1 MTNSARSGA
10 AMASDKRALRKRGR
24 AFRLNSVKRR
34 WQLFLFLL
42 IPVVWV
48 IIFNYV
54 PMIGVQI
61 AFRKYKI
68 RDGIWGSKWVG
79 LAHFIKFFNSYQ
91 FQRVL
96 INTIR
101 VSLYSLVA
109 GFPLPIVLALCMNAL
124 TNQQYKKFV
133 QTLTYIPHFISTVVM
148 VGMIV
153 QIFNSTTGL
162 YGRLGM
168 IFTGQRPDDLL
179 SQASVFPHM
188 YVWSGVW
195 QGMGWSSIIY
205 MAALSS
211 VDASLHEA
219 AEIDGASR
227 FQRCIYIDFPCI
239 LPTAT
244 ILLIMNAGSIMSVGF
259 EKVFLM
265 QNSLNLSTSEV
276 ISTYVYKVSL
286 TASGNDFSYGTAIG
300 LFNSLVNMAL
310 LVLVNFISKRVGETS
325 LW

>member
-1 MTNSARSGA
+1 MNGITQTAPHGMDQKS
-10 AMASDKRALRKRGR
+10 LRQRER
-24 AFRLNSVKRR
+24 RLRHINVRRR

-42 IPVVWV
+42 IPVIWV
-48 IIFNYV
+48 LIFNYA
-54 PMIGVQI
+54 PMVGIQI

-68 RDGIWGSKWVG
+68 RDGIWGSRWVG
-79 LAHFIKFFNSYQ
+79 LANFTKFFGSYQ

-96 INTIR
+96 VNTIR
-101 VSLYSLVA
+101 VSLYSLAA

-124 TNQQYKKFV
+124 TNQRYKKFI

-148 VGMIV
+148 VGMLM
-153 QIFNSTTGL
+153 QIFNSNTGL
-162 YGRLGM
+162 YGRLGWL
-168 IFTGQRPDDLL
+168 FTGQRPEDIL

-195 QGMGWSSIIY
+195 QGMGWSSILY

-244 ILLIMNAGSIMSVGF
+244 ILLIMNAGNIMSVGF

-286 TASGNDFSYGTAIG
+286 TASGSDFSYGTAIG
-300 LFNSLVNMAL
+300 LFNSVINLML
-310 LVLVNFISKRVGETS
+310 LVIVNFISKRLTENS

>member
-1 MTNSARSGA
+1 MTGITQTAPHG
-10 AMASDKRALRKRGR
+10 MDKKSLRQRER
-24 AFRLNSVKRR
+24 RLRHINVRRR

-42 IPVVWV
+42 IPVIWV
-48 IIFNYV
+48 LIFNYA
-54 PMIGVQI
+54 PMVGIQI

-68 RDGIWGSKWVG
+68 RDGIWGSRWVG
-79 LAHFIKFFNSYQ
+79 LANFTKFFGSYQ

-96 INTIR
+96 VNTIR
-101 VSLYSLVA
+101 VSLYSLAA

-124 TNQQYKKFV
+124 TNQRYKKFI

-148 VGMIV
+148 VGMLM
-153 QIFNSTTGL
+153 QIFNSNTGL
-162 YGRLGM
+162 YGRLGWL
-168 IFTGQRPDDLL
+168 FTGQRPEDIL

-205 MAALSS
+205 MAALSL

-244 ILLIMNAGSIMSVGF
+244 ILLIMNAGNIMSVGF

-286 TASGNDFSYGTAIG
+286 TASGSDFSYGTAIG
-300 LFNSLVNMAL
+300 LFNSVINLML
-310 LVLVNFISKRVGETS
+310 LVIVNFISKRLTENS

>member
-1 MTNSARSGA
+1 MNGITRTAPHG
-10 AMASDKRALRKRGR
+10 MDKKSLRQRER
-24 AFRLNSVKRR
+24 RLRHINVRRR

-42 IPVVWV
+42 IPVIWV
-48 IIFNYV
+48 LIFNYA
-54 PMIGVQI
+54 PMVGIQI

-68 RDGIWGSKWVG
+68 RDGIWGSRWVG
-79 LAHFIKFFNSYQ
+79 MANFTKFFGSYQ

-96 INTIR
+96 VNTIR
-101 VSLYSLVA
+101 VSLYSLAA

-124 TNQQYKKFV
+124 TNQRYKKFI

-148 VGMIV
+148 VGMLM
-153 QIFNSTTGL
+153 QIFNSNTGL
-162 YGRLGM
+162 YGRLGWL
-168 IFTGQRPDDLL
+168 FTGQRPDDIL

-188 YVWSGVW
+188 YVGSGVW

-244 ILLIMNAGSIMSVGF
+244 ILLIMNAGNIMSVGF

-286 TASGNDFSYGTAIG
+286 TASGSDFSYGTAIG
-300 LFNSLVNMAL
+300 LFNSVINLML
-310 LVLVNFISKRVGETS
+310 LVIVNFISKRLTENS

>member
-1 MTNSARSGA
+1 MNGITQTAPHG
-10 AMASDKRALRKRGR
+10 MDKKSLRQRER
-24 AFRLNSVKRR
+24 RLRHINVRRR

-42 IPVVWV
+42 IPVIWV
-48 IIFNYV
+48 LIFNYA
-54 PMIGVQI
+54 PMVGIQI

-68 RDGIWGSKWVG
+68 RDGIWGSRWVG
-79 LAHFIKFFNSYQ
+79 LANLTKFFGSYQ

-96 INTIR
+96 VNTIR
-101 VSLYSLVA
+101 VSLYSLAA

-124 TNQQYKKFV
+124 TNQRYKKFI

-148 VGMIV
+148 VGMLM
-153 QIFNSTTGL
+153 QIFNSNTGL
-162 YGRLGM
+162 YGRLGWL
-168 IFTGQRPDDLL
+168 FTGQRPEDIL

-244 ILLIMNAGSIMSVGF
+244 ILLIMNAGNIMSVGF

-286 TASGNDFSYGTAIG
+286 TASGSDFSYGTAIG
-300 LFNSLVNMAL
+300 LFNSVINLML
-310 LVLVNFISKRVGETS
+310 LVIVNFISKRLTENS

>member
-1 MTNSARSGA
+1 MNGITQTAPHGMDQKS
-10 AMASDKRALRKRGR
+10 LRQRER
-24 AFRLNSVKRR
+24 RLRHINVRRR

-42 IPVVWV
+42 IPVIWV
-48 IIFNYV
+48 LIFNYA
-54 PMIGVQI
+54 PMVGIQI

-68 RDGIWGSKWVG
+68 RDGIWGSRWVG
-79 LAHFIKFFNSYQ
+79 LANFTKFFGSYQ

-96 INTIR
+96 VNTIR
-101 VSLYSLVA
+101 VSLYSLAA

-124 TNQQYKKFV
+124 TNQRYKKFI

-148 VGMIV
+148 VGMLM
-153 QIFNSTTGL
+153 QIFNSNTGL
-162 YGRLGM
+162 YGRLGWL
-168 IFTGQRPDDLL
+168 FTGQRPEDIL

-205 MAALSS
+205 MAALSL

-244 ILLIMNAGSIMSVGF
+244 ILLIMNAGNIMSVGF

-286 TASGNDFSYGTAIG
+286 TASGSDFSYGTAIG
-300 LFNSLVNMAL
+300 LFNSVINLML
-310 LVLVNFISKRVGETS
+310 LVIVNFISKRLTENS

>member
-1 MTNSARSGA
+1 MNGITQTAPHG
-10 AMASDKRALRKRGR
+10 MDKKSLRQRER
-24 AFRLNSVKRR
+24 RLRHINVRRR

-42 IPVVWV
+42 IPVIWV
-48 IIFNYV
+48 LIFNYA
-54 PMIGVQI
+54 PMVGIQI

-68 RDGIWGSKWVG
+68 RDGIWGSRWVG
-79 LAHFIKFFNSYQ
+79 LANFTKFFGSYQ

-96 INTIR
+96 VNTIR
-101 VSLYSLVA
+101 VSLYSLAA

-124 TNQQYKKFV
+124 TNQRYKKFI
-133 QTLTYIPHFISTVVM
+133 QTLTYIPHLISTVVM
-148 VGMIV
+148 VGMLM
-153 QIFNSTTGL
+153 QIFNSNTGL
-162 YGRLGM
+162 YGRLGWL
-168 IFTGQRPDDLL
+168 FTGQRPEDIL

-244 ILLIMNAGSIMSVGF
+244 ILLIMNAGNIMSVGF

-286 TASGNDFSYGTAIG
+286 TASGSDFSYGTAIG
-300 LFNSLVNMAL
+300 LFNSVINLML
-310 LVLVNFISKRVGETS
+310 LVIVNFISKRLTENS

>member
-1 MTNSARSGA
+1 MNGITQTAPHG
-10 AMASDKRALRKRGR
+10 MDKKSLRQRER
-24 AFRLNSVKRR
+24 RLRHINVRRR

-42 IPVVWV
+42 IPVIWV
-48 IIFNYV
+48 LIFNYA
-54 PMIGVQI
+54 PMVGIQI

-68 RDGIWGSKWVG
+68 RDGIWGSRWVG
-79 LAHFIKFFNSYQ
+79 LANFTKFFGSYQ

-96 INTIR
+96 VNTIR
-101 VSLYSLVA
+101 VSLYSLAA

-124 TNQQYKKFV
+124 TNQRYKKFI

-148 VGMIV
+148 VGMLM
-153 QIFNSTTGL
+153 QIFNSNTGL
-162 YGRLGM
+162 YGRLGWL
-168 IFTGQRPDDLL
+168 FTGQRPEDIL
-179 SQASVFPHM
+179 SQASVFRHM

-244 ILLIMNAGSIMSVGF
+244 ILLIMNAGNIMSVGF

-286 TASGNDFSYGTAIG
+286 TASGSDFSYGTAIG
-300 LFNSLVNMAL
+300 LFNSVINLML
-310 LVLVNFISKRVGETS
+310 LVIVNFISKRLTENS

>member
-1 MTNSARSGA
+1 M
-10 AMASDKRALRKRGR
+10 DKKSLRQRER
-24 AFRLNSVKRR
+24 RLRHINVRRR

-42 IPVVWV
+42 IPVIWV
-48 IIFNYV
+48 LIFNYA
-54 PMIGVQI
+54 PMVGIQI

-68 RDGIWGSKWVG
+68 RDGIWGSRWVG
-79 LAHFIKFFNSYQ
+79 LANFTKFFGSYQ

-96 INTIR
+96 VNTIR
-101 VSLYSLVA
+101 VSLYSLAA

-124 TNQQYKKFV
+124 TNQRYKKFI

-148 VGMIV
+148 VGMLM
-153 QIFNSTTGL
+153 QIFNSNTGL
-162 YGRLGM
+162 YGRLGWL
-168 IFTGQRPDDLL
+168 FTGQRPEDIL

-244 ILLIMNAGSIMSVGF
+244 ILLIMNAGNIMSVGF

-286 TASGNDFSYGTAIG
+286 TASGSDFSYGTAIG
-300 LFNSLVNMAL
+300 LFNSVINLML
-310 LVLVNFISKRVGETS
+310 LVIVNFISKRLTENS

>member
-1 MTNSARSGA
+1 MNGITQTAPHG
-10 AMASDKRALRKRGR
+10 MDKKSLRQRER
-24 AFRLNSVKRR
+24 RLRHINVRRR

-42 IPVVWV
+42 IPVIWV
-48 IIFNYV
+48 LIFNYA
-54 PMIGVQI
+54 PMVGIQI

-68 RDGIWGSKWVG
+68 RDGIWGSRWVG
-79 LAHFIKFFNSYQ
+79 LANFTKFFGSYQ

-96 INTIR
+96 VNTIR
-101 VSLYSLVA
+101 VSLYSLAA

-124 TNQQYKKFV
+124 TNQRYKKFI

-148 VGMIV
+148 VGMLM
-153 QIFNSTTGL
+153 QIFNSNTGL
-162 YGRLGM
+162 YGRLGWL
-168 IFTGQRPDDLL
+168 FTGQRPEDIL

-244 ILLIMNAGSIMSVGF
+244 ILLIMNAGNIMSVGF

-286 TASGNDFSYGTAIG
+286 TASGSDFSYGTAIG
-300 LFNSLVNMAL
+300 LFNSVINLML
-310 LVLVNFISKRVGETS
+310 LVIVNFISKRLTENS

>member
-1 MTNSARSGA
+1 M
-10 AMASDKRALRKRGR
+10 DKKSLRQRER
-24 AFRLNSVKRR
+24 RLRHINVRRR

-42 IPVVWV
+42 IPVIWV
-48 IIFNYV
+48 LIFNYA
-54 PMIGVQI
+54 PMVGIQI

-68 RDGIWGSKWVG
+68 RDGIWGSRWVG
-79 LAHFIKFFNSYQ
+79 MANFTKFFGSYQ

-96 INTIR
+96 VNTIR
-101 VSLYSLVA
+101 VSLYSLAA

-124 TNQQYKKFV
+124 TNQRYKKFI

-148 VGMIV
+148 VGMLM
-153 QIFNSTTGL
+153 QIFNSNTGL
-162 YGRLGM
+162 YGRLGWL
-168 IFTGQRPDDLL
+168 FTGQRPDDIL

-244 ILLIMNAGSIMSVGF
+244 ILLIMNAGNIMSVGF

-286 TASGNDFSYGTAIG
+286 TASGSDFSYGTAIG
-300 LFNSLVNMAL
+300 LFNSVINLML
-310 LVLVNFISKRVGETS
+310 LVIVNFISKRLTENS

>member
-1 MTNSARSGA
+1 
-10 AMASDKRALRKRGR
+10 
-24 AFRLNSVKRR
+24 
-34 WQLFLFLL
+34 
-42 IPVVWV
+42 
-48 IIFNYV
+48 
-54 PMIGVQI
+54 
-61 AFRKYKI
+61 
-68 RDGIWGSKWVG
+68 
-79 LAHFIKFFNSYQ
+79 
-91 FQRVL
+91 
-96 INTIR
+96 
-101 VSLYSLVA
+101 
-109 GFPLPIVLALCMNAL
+109 
-124 TNQQYKKFV
+124 
-133 QTLTYIPHFISTVVM
+133 M
-148 VGMIV
+148 VGMLM
-153 QIFNSTTGL
+153 QIFNSNTGL
-162 YGRLGM
+162 YGRLGWL
-168 IFTGQRPDDLL
+168 FTGQRPDDIL

-244 ILLIMNAGSIMSVGF
+244 ILLIMNAGNIMSVGF

-286 TASGNDFSYGTAIG
+286 TASGSDFSYGTAIG
-300 LFNSLVNMAL
+300 LFNSAINIIL
-310 LVLVNFISKRVGETS
+310 LVGFNKLASRLTETS

>member
-1 MTNSARSGA
+1 MNGITQTAPHG
-10 AMASDKRALRKRGR
+10 MDKKSLRQRER
-24 AFRLNSVKRR
+24 RLRHINVRRR

-42 IPVVWV
+42 IPVIWV
-48 IIFNYV
+48 LIFNYA
-54 PMIGVQI
+54 PMVGIQI

-68 RDGIWGSKWVG
+68 RDGIWGSRWVG
-79 LAHFIKFFNSYQ
+79 LANFTKFFGSYQ

-96 INTIR
+96 VNTMR
-101 VSLYSLVA
+101 VSLYSLAA

-124 TNQQYKKFV
+124 TNQRYKKFI

-148 VGMIV
+148 VGMLM
-153 QIFNSTTGL
+153 QIFNSNTGL
-162 YGRLGM
+162 YGRLGWL
-168 IFTGQRPDDLL
+168 FTGQRPEDIL

-244 ILLIMNAGSIMSVGF
+244 ILLIMNAGNIMSVGF

-286 TASGNDFSYGTAIG
+286 TASGSDFSYGTAIG
-300 LFNSLVNMAL
+300 LFNSVINLML
-310 LVLVNFISKRVGETS
+310 LVIVNFISKRLTENS

>member
-54 PMIGVQI
+54 PMVGVQI

-124 TNQQYKKFV
+124 TNQRYKKFV
-133 QTLTYIPHFISTVVM
+133 QTLTYIPHFISTVV
-148 VGMIV
+148 ID
-153 QIFNSTTGL
+153 
-162 YGRLGM
+162 RK
-168 IFTGQRPDDLL
+168 
-179 SQASVFPHM
+179 SV
-188 YVWSGVW
+188 V
-195 QGMGWSSIIY
+195 
-205 MAALSS
+205 
-211 VDASLHEA
+211 
-219 AEIDGASR
+219 
-227 FQRCIYIDFPCI
+227 
-239 LPTAT
+239 
-244 ILLIMNAGSIMSVGF
+244 
-259 EKVFLM
+259 
-265 QNSLNLSTSEV
+265 
-276 ISTYVYKVSL
+276 
-286 TASGNDFSYGTAIG
+286 
-300 LFNSLVNMAL
+300 
-310 LVLVNFISKRVGETS
+310 
-325 LW
+325 

>member
-1 MTNSARSGA
+1 MNGITQTAPHGMDQKS
-10 AMASDKRALRKRGR
+10 LRQRER
-24 AFRLNSVKRR
+24 RLRHINVRRR

-42 IPVVWV
+42 IPVIWV
-48 IIFNYV
+48 LIFNYA
-54 PMIGVQI
+54 PMVGIQI

-68 RDGIWGSKWVG
+68 RDGIWGSRWVG
-79 LAHFIKFFNSYQ
+79 LANFTKFFGSYQ

-96 INTIR
+96 VNTIR
-101 VSLYSLVA
+101 VSLYSLAA

-124 TNQQYKKFV
+124 TNQRYKKFI

-148 VGMIV
+148 VGMLM
-153 QIFNSTTGL
+153 QIFNSNTGL
-162 YGRLGM
+162 YGRLGWL
-168 IFTGQRPDDLL
+168 FTGQRPEDIL

-244 ILLIMNAGSIMSVGF
+244 ILLIMNAGNIMSVGF

-286 TASGNDFSYGTAIG
+286 TASGSDFSYGTAIG
-300 LFNSLVNMAL
+300 LFNSVINLML
-310 LVLVNFISKRVGETS
+310 LVIVNFISKRLTENS

>member
-54 PMIGVQI
+54 PMVGVQI

-79 LAHFIKFFNSYQ
+79 LAHFVKFFNSYQ

-96 INTIR
+96 VNTIR

-109 GFPLPIVLALCMNAL
+109 GFPLTIVLALCMNAL

-148 VGMIV
+148 VGMIT
-153 QIFNSTTGL
+153 QIFNSSTGL
-162 YGRLGM
+162 YGRLGW
-168 IFTGQRPDDLL
+168 IFAGQRPDDIL
-179 SQASVFPHM
+179 SKAEVFPHM

-211 VDASLHEA
+211 VDSSLHEA

-244 ILLIMNAGSIMSVGF
+244 ILLIMNAGNIMSVGF

-300 LFNSLVNMAL
+300 LFNSLVNMTL

>member
-1 MTNSARSGA
+1 M
-10 AMASDKRALRKRGR
+10 
-24 AFRLNSVKRR
+24 
-34 WQLFLFLL
+34 FLFLL
-42 IPVVWV
+42 IPVIWV
-48 IIFNYV
+48 LIFNYA
-54 PMIGVQI
+54 PMVGIQI

-68 RDGIWGSKWVG
+68 RDGIWGSRWVG
-79 LAHFIKFFNSYQ
+79 LANFTKFFGSYQ

-96 INTIR
+96 VNTIR
-101 VSLYSLVA
+101 VSLYSLAA

-124 TNQQYKKFV
+124 TNQRYKKFI

-148 VGMIV
+148 VGMLM
-153 QIFNSTTGL
+153 QIFNSNTGL
-162 YGRLGM
+162 YGRLGWL
-168 IFTGQRPDDLL
+168 FTGQRPEDIL

-211 VDASLHEA
+211 VDASLYEA

-244 ILLIMNAGSIMSVGF
+244 ILLIMNAGNIMSVGF

-286 TASGNDFSYGTAIG
+286 TASGSDFSYGTAIG
-300 LFNSLVNMAL
+300 LFNSVINLML
-310 LVLVNFISKRVGETS
+310 LVIVNFISKRLTENS

>member
-1 MTNSARSGA
+1 M
-10 AMASDKRALRKRGR
+10 DKKSLRQRER
-24 AFRLNSVKRR
+24 RLRHINVRRR

-42 IPVVWV
+42 IPVIWV
-48 IIFNYV
+48 LIFNYA
-54 PMIGVQI
+54 PMVGIQI

-68 RDGIWGSKWVG
+68 RDGIWGSRWVG
-79 LAHFIKFFNSYQ
+79 MANFTKFFGSYQ

-96 INTIR
+96 VNTIR
-101 VSLYSLVA
+101 VSLYSLAA

-124 TNQQYKKFV
+124 TNQRYKKFI

-148 VGMIV
+148 VGMLM
-153 QIFNSTTGL
+153 QIFNSNTGL
-162 YGRLGM
+162 YGRLGWL
-168 IFTGQRPDDLL
+168 FTGQRPDDIL

-244 ILLIMNAGSIMSVGF
+244 ILLIMNAGNIMSVGF

-286 TASGNDFSYGTAIG
+286 TASGSDFSYGTAIG
-300 LFNSLVNMAL
+300 LFNSVVNLML
-310 LVLVNFISKRVGETS
+310 LVIVNFISKRLTENS

>member
-1 MTNSARSGA
+1 MNGITQTAPHG
-10 AMASDKRALRKRGR
+10 MDKKSLRQRER
-24 AFRLNSVKRR
+24 RLRHINVRRR

-42 IPVVWV
+42 IPVIWV
-48 IIFNYV
+48 LIFNYA
-54 PMIGVQI
+54 PMVGIQI

-68 RDGIWGSKWVG
+68 RDGIWGSRWVG
-79 LAHFIKFFNSYQ
+79 MANFTKFFGSYQ

-96 INTIR
+96 VNTIR
-101 VSLYSLVA
+101 VSLYSLAA

-124 TNQQYKKFV
+124 TNQRYKKFI

-148 VGMIV
+148 VGMLM
-153 QIFNSTTGL
+153 QIFNSNTGL
-162 YGRLGM
+162 YGRLGWL
-168 IFTGQRPDDLL
+168 FTGQRPDDIL

-244 ILLIMNAGSIMSVGF
+244 ILLIMNAGNIMSVGF

-286 TASGNDFSYGTAIG
+286 TASGSDFSYGTAIG
-300 LFNSLVNMAL
+300 LFNSVINLML
-310 LVLVNFISKRVGETS
+310 LVIVNFISKRLTENS

>member
-1 MTNSARSGA
+1 MNGITQTAPHGMDQKS
-10 AMASDKRALRKRGR
+10 LRQRER
-24 AFRLNSVKRR
+24 RLRHINVRRR

-42 IPVVWV
+42 IPVIWV
-48 IIFNYV
+48 LIFNYA
-54 PMIGVQI
+54 PMVGIQI

-68 RDGIWGSKWVG
+68 RDGIWGSRWVG
-79 LAHFIKFFNSYQ
+79 LANFTKFFGSYQ

-96 INTIR
+96 VNTMR
-101 VSLYSLVA
+101 VSLYSLAA

-124 TNQQYKKFV
+124 TNQRYKKFI

-148 VGMIV
+148 VGMLM
-153 QIFNSTTGL
+153 QIFNSNTGL
-162 YGRLGM
+162 YGRLGWL
-168 IFTGQRPDDLL
+168 FTGQRPEDIL

-244 ILLIMNAGSIMSVGF
+244 ILLIMNAGNIMSVGF

-286 TASGNDFSYGTAIG
+286 TASGSDFSYGTAIG
-300 LFNSLVNMAL
+300 LFNSVINLML
-310 LVLVNFISKRVGETS
+310 LVIVNFISKRLTENS

>member
-1 MTNSARSGA
+1 MNGITQTAPHG
-10 AMASDKRALRKRGR
+10 MDKKSLRQRER
-24 AFRLNSVKRR
+24 RLRHINVRRR

-42 IPVVWV
+42 IPVIWV
-48 IIFNYV
+48 LIFNYA
-54 PMIGVQI
+54 PMVGIQI

-68 RDGIWGSKWVG
+68 RDVIWGSRWVG
-79 LAHFIKFFNSYQ
+79 LANFTKFFGSYQ

-96 INTIR
+96 VNTIR
-101 VSLYSLVA
+101 VSLYSLAA
-109 GFPLPIVLALCMNAL
+109 GFPLHIVLALCMNAL
-124 TNQQYKKFV
+124 TNQRYKKFI

-148 VGMIV
+148 VGMLM
-153 QIFNSTTGL
+153 QIFNSNTGL
-162 YGRLGM
+162 YGRLGWL
-168 IFTGQRPDDLL
+168 FTGQRPDDIL

-244 ILLIMNAGSIMSVGF
+244 ILLIMNAGNIMSVGF

-286 TASGNDFSYGTAIG
+286 TASGSDFSYGTAIG
-300 LFNSLVNMAL
+300 LFNSVINLML
-310 LVLVNFISKRVGETS
+310 LVIVNFISKRLTENS

>member
-1 MTNSARSGA
+1 MNGITRTAPHG
-10 AMASDKRALRKRGR
+10 MDKKSLRQRER
-24 AFRLNSVKRR
+24 RLRHINVRRR

-42 IPVVWV
+42 IPVIWV
-48 IIFNYV
+48 LIFNYA
-54 PMIGVQI
+54 PMVGIQI

-68 RDGIWGSKWVG
+68 RDGIWGSRWVG
-79 LAHFIKFFNSYQ
+79 MANFTKFFGSYQ

-96 INTIR
+96 VNTIR
-101 VSLYSLVA
+101 VSLYSLAA

-124 TNQQYKKFV
+124 TNQRYKKFI

-148 VGMIV
+148 VGMLM
-153 QIFNSTTGL
+153 QIFNSNTGL
-162 YGRLGM
+162 YGRLGWL
-168 IFTGQRPDDLL
+168 FTGQRPDDIL

-244 ILLIMNAGSIMSVGF
+244 ILLIMNAGNIMSVGF
-259 EKVFLM
+259 EKV
-265 QNSLNLSTSEV
+265 
-276 ISTYVYKVSL
+276 
-286 TASGNDFSYGTAIG
+286 
-300 LFNSLVNMAL
+300 
-310 LVLVNFISKRVGETS
+310 
-325 LW
+325 